1 MGYTAAIDLILD
13 RFPDETPWVRGRFA
27 ETLISFGRSATWPL
41 MSFARVNHSH
51 EEHPGVTEAIRILGI
66 IGDLEVGPA
75 LAELLYTANDVETSI
90 AIIEAL
96 GEVGGPMALR
106 PLKRAF
112 QSDDWRLRAKAAT
125 AFGEIGDP
133 SINAVVASGLSDAS
147 WWTRRNSAAALA
159 ALPGGIDMLHDALL
173 SSDRF
178 ARDAAAEALA
188 DCGELIAARERSE
201 HGAATRRDQRLL
213 DYMDAPGLVLS

>member
-1 MGYTAAIDLILD
+1 MGYTAAIDLILE

-27 ETLISFGRSATWPL
+27 ETLISFGRDATWPL

-51 EEHPGVTEAIRILGI
+51 EEHPGVTEAIRTLGV

-75 LAELLYTANDVETSI
+75 LAELLYTASDIETSI
-90 AIIEAL
+90 AIVEAL
-96 GEVGGPMALR
+96 GEVGGPVAFR

-125 AFGEIGDP
+125 AFGDIGDP
-133 SINAVVASGLSDAS
+133 SINAVVATGLSDPS
-147 WWTRRNSAAALA
+147 WWTRRNSASALA
-159 ALPGGIDMLHDALL
+159 ALPGGVDILHDALL
-173 SSDRF
+173 SPDHF

-188 DCGELIAARERSE
+188 DCGELIAARERAE
-201 HGAATRRDQRLL
+201 RGEATRRDQRLL
-213 DYMDAPGLVLS
+213 DHMDEPGMVIS